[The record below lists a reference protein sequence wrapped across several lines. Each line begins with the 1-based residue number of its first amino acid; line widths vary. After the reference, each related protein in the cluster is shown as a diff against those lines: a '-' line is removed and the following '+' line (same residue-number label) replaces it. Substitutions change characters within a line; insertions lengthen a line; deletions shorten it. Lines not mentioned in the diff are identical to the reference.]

1 MSTDARTIRQYAEL
15 IRAGHKVDLSS
26 EQFMPRTRE
35 DLQLLI
41 EITKKAGGPLAK
53 TLDRFASVLG
63 QREQSQSELEL
74 AVAGPKASARL
85 VLSLP
90 VLVFLGAGIAG
101 IPIVRT
107 LASPSLVWASLVLG
121 LAMFWLGAR
130 WTNRILKKAEPSVE
144 DPGLRLDAMGI
155 ALNAGLPISLAAEL
169 AGIQDSF
176 ESQNLSHGTGI
187 ALSQLVAERADSLRQ
202 EQFTGDRMRIQ
213 KAAIAVLWPL
223 GLTVLPAF
231 VMLAI
236 IPIGTA
242 LIQSQ

>member
-1 MSTDARTIRQYAEL
+1 MSSEARTIRQYAEL
-15 IRAGHKVDLSS
+15 IRAGHKVDIAT
-26 EQFMPRTRE
+26 EQFATKTRS

-41 EITKKAGGPLAK
+41 EVTQKAGGPMAK
-53 TLDRFASVLG
+53 TLDRFATVLG
-63 QREQSQSELEL
+63 LCEQSRRELEL

-101 IPIVRT
+101 IPIFRT
-107 LASPSLVWASLVLG
+107 LATPSLVWVSFGVG
-121 LAMFWLGAR
+121 LALFWLGSL
-130 WTNRILKKAEPSVE
+130 WTNRILRKAEPSTE

-155 ALNAGLPISLAAEL
+155 GLNAGLPSTVAAGL
-169 AGIQDSF
+169 AGNSDTGELQDLG
-176 ESQNLSHGTGI
+176 QGAGI
-187 ALSQLVAERADSLRQ
+187 ALSQLVADRADSLRQ
-202 EQFTGDRMRIQ
+202 EQFNSDRMRIQ
-213 KAAIAVLWPL
+213 KAAVAVLWPL

-231 VMLAI
+231 VLLAI